1 MATLLG
7 LLEEQLQCSICLGIL
22 RDPRSVIC
30 GHTFCFAC
38 ISQVRKQ
45 GNRYRQCPT
54 CRENYRISEC
64 AKSQPLAALADAF
77 RSIAT
82 EAKLPASLAQIR
94 PSRSSSQ
101 SQCSSSATPLSF
113 VLVNDESSEE
123 ARNDEETA
131 LSQWCWTTEQ
141 SYRSR
146 ATTRHTI
153 KRWAKSEQR
162 RLKRRKR
169 EEDDE
174 DSLENA
180 TLSGRSETSMQADI
194 TTPPPQPRL
203 PRRRLPP
210 SAMPPGT
217 VFPDGCMGV
226 SIRSSKSGYY
236 RGSVS

>member
-7 LLEEQLQCSICLGIL
+7 LLEEQLQCSICLGTL

-82 EAKLPASLAQIR
+82 EAKLPASLTQIR
-94 PSRSSSQ
+94 LSRSSSP
-101 SQCSSSATPLSF
+101 SQCSSSANPLSF
-113 VLVNDESSEE
+113 VLGNNENSEE
-123 ARNDEETA
+123 VGNNEETA

-146 ATTRHTI
+146 ATTRHAI
-153 KRWAKSEQR
+153 KRWAKSEQ
-162 RLKRRKR
+162 
-169 EEDDE
+169 
-174 DSLENA
+174 
-180 TLSGRSETSMQADI
+180 Q
-194 TTPPPQPRL
+194 
-203 PRRRLPP
+203 
-210 SAMPPGT
+210 
-217 VFPDGCMGV
+217 
-226 SIRSSKSGYY
+226 
-236 RGSVS
+236 